1 MKNHPNFRV
10 IFHYIF
16 ILVHEKKTKIHFNQ
30 KVICYD
36 KIMNNFTIREMAHND
51 IDDILQIEELCYG
64 AHHWSKESFIM
75 ELNNPISTYR
85 CIEIDKKCVGYM
97 GIWKIVDEA
106 HVTNLSVHPDF
117 QNKKLAHRLLLAS
130 IDECYKEKIKYITLE
145 VRVTNER
152 AIHLYEKFG
161 FKSLGVRK
169 KYYQDNNEDALIMW
183 SENIF
188 DKKYKD
194 LYNELNKSLV

>member
-1 MKNHPNFRV
+1 M
-10 IFHYIF
+10 
-16 ILVHEKKTKIHFNQ
+16 EKFE
-30 KVICYD
+30 
-36 KIMNNFTIREMAHND
+36 IREMTH
-51 IDDILQIEELCYG
+51 DDVDSILQIEELCYG
-64 AHHWSKESFIM
+64 AHHWSRESFLT
-75 ELNNPISTYR
+75 ELSNKISTYN
-85 CIEIDKKCVGYM
+85 CISNNDKCIGYI
-97 GIWKIVDEA
+97 GYWKIMDEA
-106 HVTNLSVHPDF
+106 HVTNISIHPDF
-117 QNKKLAHRLLLAS
+117 QNKKLAHRLILS
-130 IDECYKEKIKYITLE
+130 MIDECYRKKIKYITLE

-194 LYNELNKSLV
+194 LYSELEKLVEQN

>member
-1 MKNHPNFRV
+1 MAEFK
-10 IFHYIF
+10 
-16 ILVHEKKTKIHFNQ
+16 
-30 KVICYD
+30 
-36 KIMNNFTIREMAHND
+36 IREMTEDD

-64 AHHWSKESFIM
+64 AHHWSRDSFLV
-75 ELNNPISTYR
+75 ELSNKISLYQ
-85 CIEIDKKCVGYM
+85 CVINDEGKCVGYM
-97 GIWKIVDEA
+97 GVWKIIDEA
-106 HVTNLSVHPDF
+106 HITNISIHPDY
-117 QNKKLAHRLLLAS
+117 QNKKLAHRLILSA

-145 VRVTNER
+145 VRVSNEK

-161 FKSLGVRK
+161 FKSLGLRK

-194 LYNELNKSLV
+194 LYTEINKTLNEN

>member
-1 MKNHPNFRV
+1 M
-10 IFHYIF
+10 
-16 ILVHEKKTKIHFNQ
+16 Q
-30 KVICYD
+30 KF
-36 KIMNNFTIREMAHND
+36 KIREMTHDD
-51 IDDILQIEELCYG
+51 IDEILQIEELCYG
-64 AHHWSKESFIM
+64 PHHWSRESFQT
-75 ELNNPISTYR
+75 ELSNKISTYR
-85 CIEIDKKCVGYM
+85 CALSNENRCIGYM
-97 GIWKIVDEA
+97 GIWKIMDEA

-117 QNKKLAHRLLLAS
+117 QNKKIAHRLLLAS

-145 VRVTNER
+145 VRVSNEK

-161 FKSLGVRK
+161 FKSLGLRK

-194 LYNELNKSLV
+194 LYSELNKSLV